1 MSTSQ
6 NSSGSNCQ
14 VKLSDVRVKDCRIDI
29 AAVKIDRV
37 HEIADVDDNE
47 DSSLEYVTA
56 EESFN
61 ESGTEHS
68 ILEETTEESFTES
81 TSETENE
88 TVQLNPN
95 QSVIKNSTQ
104 DDLILTENSQEVSN
118 ENLNTATSLD
128 YTTLNDAQFS
138 ADDTVSATEETVEVF
153 TEGSAD
159 CNTTAESMACV
170 NEQSTRDN
178 ITESNIVASS
188 SSVTGSEDETGNVSM
203 INLEENT
210 EVKEEAS
217 EETMD
222 IDDDNDIKDMVE
234 EEPNLVTYRK
244 VGEVKLMFCLLLF
257 LVDCL
262 FSFLVIRNDWN
273 ERQKKVIQMNH
284 LVELCSIK
292 G

>member
-1 MSTSQ
+1 MNTSQ

-29 AAVKIDRV
+29 AAVKIGRV
-37 HEIADVDDNE
+37 HEIADADDNE

-61 ESGTEHS
+61 ESETEHS

-95 QSVIKNSTQ
+95 QSVIENSTP
-104 DDLILTENSQEVSN
+104 DNLILTENSQEVSN

-128 YTTLNDAQFS
+128 CTTLNDAQFS
-138 ADDTVSATEETVEVF
+138 ADDTASATEETVEVF

-159 CNTTAESMACV
+159 CNTTVGSMACV

-178 ITESNIVASS
+178 MTESNIVASS
-188 SSVTGSEDETGNVSM
+188 SIVTGSEDETGNVSM

-217 EETMD
+217 EETID
-222 IDDDNDIKDMVE
+222 IDDDNDIKEMVE

-244 VGEVKLMFCLLLF
+244 VGEVKLMFYLLLF

-273 ERQKKVIQMNH
+273 EKQKKVIQMNH
-284 LVELCSIK
+284 LVELCSI
-292 G
+292 

>member
-37 HEIADVDDNE
+37 HEIADADDNE

-104 DDLILTENSQEVSN
+104 DDLILTGNSQEVSN

-210 EVKEEAS
+210 EVKEEPS

-234 EEPNLVTYRK
+234 EEPNLMTYRK
-244 VGEVKLMFCLLLF
+244 VGEVKLMFLF
-257 LVDCL
+257 ITFSGGL
-262 FSFLVIRNDWN
+262 FIFFPSNQ
-273 ERQKKVIQMNH
+273 E
-284 LVELCSIK
+284 
-292 G
+292 